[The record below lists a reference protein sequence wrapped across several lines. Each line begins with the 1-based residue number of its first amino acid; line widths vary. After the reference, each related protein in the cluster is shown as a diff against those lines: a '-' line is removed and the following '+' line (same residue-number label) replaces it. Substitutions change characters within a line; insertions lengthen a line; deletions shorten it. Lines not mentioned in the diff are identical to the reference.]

1 LRPPW
6 QNQKQLK
13 KFSYLLFIFSH
24 VWMLLKVFSTMKFP
38 LLSIFHRFP
47 LALLLCSGAV
57 LAVDDA
63 FDLQRIDVTGNTLLG
78 AEEIKQLTSPF
89 IGKDKGFR
97 DIQMAL
103 EALETAYR
111 KAGYTAVQV
120 ITPEQELTGGTLHL
134 EVQETPIA
142 SVTVS
147 GNKFFSEANIRA
159 TMPSLIEGK
168 TPNARLL
175 SENVQLANE
184 NPAKQI
190 DVVLA
195 VSEKSPGKLDAT
207 INVEDEAT
215 FRGFITADNT
225 GSDTTGGHRLGI
237 SLRHSNL
244 WDRDHTATFS
254 YTGSP
259 DKPDG
264 TKVDIYSLGY
274 RVPFYSIGDSIDLF
288 YAKSNINTP
297 AAAFT
302 LGAFENLTGKGDLYG
317 VRWNHYFQR
326 HGEWSTKLVGGLD
339 VKVMDTTCT
348 GPAGEKDYLKG
359 LSAGCTPY
367 ITRPLSATY
376 SGNWQRPGMAADFS
390 AGIAYN
396 LATGRDNEYNT
407 VDGKTGNDNYS
418 LVSSSRET
426 RNNFSVLKLGGSYS
440 HTLPDGWMA
449 RVAGSLQSSLGTPLP
464 PSEQIGLSGSQAV
477 RGFHERIVASDA
489 GYIANVELYA
499 PNVAPILTLPGELH
513 PLFFVDTA
521 RGHSY
526 KMPGRS
532 GTTTVTEPSG
542 IMSAGRGVRYSYKKD
557 VQVRLDVANV
567 LNAGPAADIADSSA
581 AYNGQWRGQFNV
593 LVGF

>member
-1 LRPPW
+1 
-6 QNQKQLK
+6 
-13 KFSYLLFIFSH
+13 
-24 VWMLLKVFSTMKFP
+24 MKFP

-78 AEEIKQLTSPF
+78 TEEIKQLTNPF

-103 EALETAYR
+103 EALEAAYR

-376 SGNWQRPGMAADFS
+376 SGNWQRPGMAADFN

-499 PNVAPILTLPGELH
+499 PNVAPILTLPGKLH
-513 PLFFVDTA
+513 PLFFVDSA

>member
-1 LRPPW
+1 
-6 QNQKQLK
+6 
-13 KFSYLLFIFSH
+13 
-24 VWMLLKVFSTMKFP
+24 MKFP